1 MLYNELDVM
10 EYAITIETEMLE
22 GVMSIDDDPEDEPYL
37 STMTEAEADEVMS
50 ELDEDNTDIDGNR
63 KPVFFRGKFTTIDPF
78 WESKLEDEVWGTT
91 FDKMLANFHKQVEY
105 HVRTAKTYG
114 HITPEKA
121 ARLAYETLEIL
132 EYYE

>member
-10 EYAITIETEMLE
+10 DYTVAM
-22 GVMSIDDDPEDEPYL
+22 
-37 STMTEAEADEVMS
+37 EAELLEDDLLIDEVMS
-50 ELDEDNTDIDGNR
+50 ELEEDNTDIDGNR

-78 WESKLEDEVWGTT
+78 WESELEDEVWGTT

-105 HVRTAKTYG
+105 HVRAAKTYG

>member
-10 EYAITIETEMLE
+10 EYAVTMEAEMLE
-22 GVMSIDDDPEDEPYL
+22 CEEAIDAIMSTLEEEP
-37 STMTEAEADEVMS
+37 V
-50 ELDEDNTDIDGNR
+50 DIDNNR
-63 KPVFFRGKFTTIDPF
+63 KPIFVRGKFTTIDPF
-78 WESKLEDEVWGTT
+78 WESELEDEVWGTT

-105 HVRTAKTYG
+105 HVRAAKTYG

>member
-10 EYAITIETEMLE
+10 EYAVAMETEMLE
-22 GVMSIDDDPEDEPYL
+22 DDQLMDEI
-37 STMTEAEADEVMS
+37 MS
-50 ELDEDNTDIDGNR
+50 ELEENNADIDDNR

-78 WESKLEDEVWGTT
+78 WESELEDEAWGTT
-91 FDKMLANFHKQVEY
+91 FDKMIANFHKQVEY
-105 HVRTAKTYG
+105 HVRVAKTYG

>member
-10 EYAITIETEMLE
+10 EYAVTMETEMLE
-22 GVMSIDDDPEDEPYL
+22 DEALIDEIMSVLEEEP
-37 STMTEAEADEVMS
+37 V
-50 ELDEDNTDIDGNR
+50 DIDNNR

-78 WESKLEDEVWGTT
+78 WESEVEDEVWGTT
-91 FDKMLANFHKQVEY
+91 FDKMIANFHKQVEY
-105 HVRTAKTYG
+105 HIRTAKSYG